1 MRRVI
6 LLILTTLCCIPFVQ
20 AQDIITTKD
29 GKDIQSKIL
38 EVNANEVKYKKYN
51 NLDGP
56 TFTLSKSEILIVRYE
71 NGENEV
77 FQEHNNSVDKKY
89 NTTAEVVVGMRYR
102 EYKNL
107 YNTKEYVPQRDDPYS
122 RAWAGIASFI
132 IPGLGQGIV
141 GQWGRG
147 FAIIGTNVGLLAL
160 QLSDTY
166 IYDDGTTEMGGL
178 AWGAFAAR
186 LALNIWSI
194 CDAGHI
200 AKVKNMYYQDLRTQ
214 RAAFDLKVEP
224 YFAYTPTSVQ
234 GYSQPTAGLS
244 LKLNF

>member
-6 LLILTTLCCIPFVQ
+6 LLILTTLCFLPFVQ

-77 FQEHNNSVDKKY
+77 FQEHNNSVDKKF

-107 YNTKEYVPQRDDPYS
+107 YNAKEYVPQRDDPYS
-122 RAWAGIASFI
+122 RVWAGIASFI

-147 FAIIGTNVGLLAL
+147 VAIIGTNVGLFAL

-166 IYDDGTTEMGGL
+166 V
-178 AWGAFAAR
+178 
-186 LALNIWSI
+186 
-194 CDAGHI
+194 H
-200 AKVKNMYYQDLRTQ
+200 LR
-214 RAAFDLKVEP
+214 
-224 YFAYTPTSVQ
+224 
-234 GYSQPTAGLS
+234 
-244 LKLNF
+244 

>member
-1 MRRVI
+1 M
-6 LLILTTLCCIPFVQ
+6 
-20 AQDIITTKD
+20 
-29 GKDIQSKIL
+29 
-38 EVNANEVKYKKYN
+38 
-51 NLDGP
+51 
-56 TFTLSKSEILIVRYE
+56 
-71 NGENEV
+71 

-194 CDAGHI
+194 CDAVHI

>member
-1 MRRVI
+1 MRRLI
-6 LLILTTLCCIPFVQ
+6 ALILAVFSTVALMK

-29 GKDIQSKIL
+29 GKDIQTKIL
-38 EVNANEVKYKKYN
+38 EVNKSDVKYKKYS

-56 TFTLSKSEILIVRYE
+56 IFTLSKSEILIVRYE

-77 FQEHNNSVDKKY
+77 FQDNDKSVGKF
-89 NTTAEVVVGMRYR
+89 NTNAEVVVGMRYR

-122 RAWAGIASFI
+122 RAWAGITSFI

-147 FAIIGTNVGLLAL
+147 FAIIGTNVGLWVL

-166 IYDDGTTEMGGL
+166 AYDDGTVEMGGL

-194 CDAGHI
+194 CDAIHI
-200 AKVKNMYYQDLRTQ
+200 AEVKNMYYQDLMAQ
-214 RAAFDLKVEP
+214 RAALDLKVEP
-224 YFAYTPTSVQ
+224 YFAYAPTSVQ

>member
-1 MRRVI
+1 M
-6 LLILTTLCCIPFVQ
+6 ILTTLCCIPFVQ

-122 RAWAGIASFI
+122 RAWAGNRFI
-132 IPGLGQGIV
+132 YHSWFGARNSWAMGTWICYYRYQCWFIGL
-141 GQWGRG
+141 
-147 FAIIGTNVGLLAL
+147 AIIRYV
-160 QLSDTY
+160 
-166 IYDDGTTEMGGL
+166 
-178 AWGAFAAR
+178 
-186 LALNIWSI
+186 
-194 CDAGHI
+194 H
-200 AKVKNMYYQDLRTQ
+200 LR
-214 RAAFDLKVEP
+214 
-224 YFAYTPTSVQ
+224 
-234 GYSQPTAGLS
+234 
-244 LKLNF
+244 